1 MSAESAAVLPGSPVP
16 ARPKVMENGSLGMLV
31 FVLAEVMMFAGLISA
46 FAIARA
52 GAGGVWPPP
61 GQPRLPLEET
71 AINTAALLLS
81 GILVFAASRAFEKR
95 ESRTGPLLLISL
107 LLGAFF
113 VAFQGVEWVG
123 LLREGLTLVSSQ
135 HGSFFYLIV
144 GMHALHAV
152 AAILFLGVAWG
163 RWQRGTLSA
172 STFGAA
178 RTFWYFVVLVWPVLY
193 WNLYR

>member
-1 MSAESAAVLPGSPVP
+1 MSAETVVVLPSAAR
-16 ARPKVMENGSLGMLV
+16 ARPQVMENGALGMLV
-31 FVLAEVMMFAGLISA
+31 FVLAEAMMFAGFISA

-71 AINTAALLLS
+71 AVNTAALLLS

-95 ESRTGPLLLISL
+95 APRTGPLLLTSV

-113 VAFQGVEWVG
+113 VLFQGVEWVG
-123 LLREGLTLVSSQ
+123 LIREGLTLRSSQ

-144 GMHALHAV
+144 GMHAAHAV
-152 AAILFLGVAWG
+152 VAILFLGVTWN
-163 RWQRGTLSA
+163 RWLRDELSA
-172 STFGAA
+172 SSFGAA
-178 RTFWYFVVLVWPVLY
+178 RTFWYFVVGIWPLLY
-193 WNLYR
+193 WTLYR